1 MRVIFDLMLYD
12 MTNPEKTGRNCVDMY
27 MENEALPNVRDAIIY
42 KGVTYRVDERHF
54 NLDSNALYIKA
65 RGVQR

>member
-12 MTNPEKTGRNCVDMY
+12 MNNPENNKRNMVDMY
-27 MENEALPNVRDAIIY
+27 MENEALPNVRDAIVY
-42 KGVTYRVDERHF
+42 KEVTYRVDERHF
-54 NLDSNALYIKA
+54 NLDANALYIKA